1 MGLKHIAIIM
11 DGNGRW
17 AKQRGMIRTKGHQKG
32 VESVRDITKFCATLP
47 EIEFLSLYAFST
59 ENWKR
64 PKSEVEFLMSTLK
77 KYLKK
82 ELPIYLENGIR
93 FKTIG
98 DISLFSDGL
107 IEVIEETK
115 ELTKDGDKLTQV
127 LALNYGAKDEIVRA
141 CKRVGQKHL
150 PMNEQ
155 NLELS
160 LDTGSIPPVDMLIRT
175 GGEKRLSNFMLWQ
188 GAYAELFFTD
198 TFWPDFNSSELES
211 MMEEFYSRERR
222 FGGL

>member
-1 MGLKHIAIIM
+1 M